1 MPGARAPPRHA
12 TSLSACLPS
21 PLLVWMPRRRQAA
34 TPTSLALS
42 LALLLSPCS
51 LPRTPERHHRRRS
64 PLPRPPA
71 SPRPPPEPR
80 SSASSSASSST
91 SQVTRD
97 ALHRR
102 HRRLFHRRPP
112 WIPIAAPPS
121 PVRPRARFDARCNRG
136 ELRHRSPLSPGRA
149 RPLAVVST
157 MVEPS
162 PPPSSPSTQLR

>member
-1 MPGARAPPRHA
+1 MSENLEKEIKQENLTWASAWRLWPSSSRPAQPAGGPARLLLCRLRPRQREGSVPGARAPPRHT

-21 PLLVWMPRRRQAA
+21 PLLVWMPRRRHTA

-91 SQVTRD
+91 SQVSRD

-102 HRRLFHRRPP
+102 HRRLLHRRPP
-112 WIPIAAPPS
+112 
-121 PVRPRARFDARCNRG
+121 
-136 ELRHRSPLSPGRA
+136 
-149 RPLAVVST
+149 
-157 MVEPS
+157 
-162 PPPSSPSTQLR
+162 